1 LWGADFSLWYC
12 RANGAADVYI
22 AAGCMT
28 RVAQFLVQALFA
40 LNEEY
45 FVSDKYAGR
54 LIEQFALR
62 PRDFTERLPRVLSNP
77 GADAAA
83 VTKSAELLTALFRD
97 AVELTAGSYRPR
109 FDL

>member
-1 LWGADFSLWYC
+1 MA
-12 RANGAADVYI
+12 
-22 AAGCMT
+22 

-45 FVSDKYAGR
+45 IVSDKYAGR

-62 PRDFTERLPRVLSNP
+62 RRDFTARLAGGLSSP
-77 GADAAA
+77 GGDAAA
-83 VTKSAELLTALFRD
+83 LKKSAELLNALFRD
-97 AVELTAGSYRPR
+97 VVELTVGSYRPR